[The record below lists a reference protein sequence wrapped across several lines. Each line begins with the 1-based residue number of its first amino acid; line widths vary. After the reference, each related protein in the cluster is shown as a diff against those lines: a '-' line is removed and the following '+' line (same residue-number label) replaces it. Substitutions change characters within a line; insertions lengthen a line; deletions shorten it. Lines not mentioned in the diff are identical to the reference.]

1 MNELQIGRMQRNPS
15 NSTLRGFGMAVLAV
29 TDDRVAERGKLH
41 SDLIL

>member
-15 NSTLRGFGMAVLAV
+15 NSTLRSFAVAVLPVA
-29 TDDRVAERGKLH
+29 DHRVAERRELH